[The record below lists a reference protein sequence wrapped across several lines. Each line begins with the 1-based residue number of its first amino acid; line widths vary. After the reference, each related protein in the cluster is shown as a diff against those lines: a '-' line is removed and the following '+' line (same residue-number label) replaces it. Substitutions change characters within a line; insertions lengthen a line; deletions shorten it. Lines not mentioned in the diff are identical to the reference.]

1 MEGIERCDF
10 IALIVRDIPR
20 AVHFYQETLGLP
32 LRFVQGEQ
40 YALFQ
45 VAGTK
50 LALQPARTAGPD
62 LPVADDLV
70 APTVE
75 SGVSVLIAFAVKD
88 VDQWCATLRERG
100 VPIMREPADYHWGDR
115 EFSVHDPDGHVLIFY
130 GPSSERLER
139 PEAV

>member
-32 LRFVQGEQ
+32 LRFQQGEQ

-75 SGVSVLIAFAVKD
+75 AGVSVLIAFAVKD

-100 VPIMREPADYHWGDR
+100 LVSFTAQSR
-115 EFSVHDPDGHVLIFY
+115 HDVLVIGGINIRRSPY
-130 GPSSERLER
+130 TS
-139 PEAV
+139 